1 MAPGLDAEIER
12 VLEAYGAELYGFLM
26 SLVGEAEAGEVFSQ
40 VVEDLG
46 ARVPM
51 FSSSCNTRTLLYRLA
66 RHAVRFR
73 RSIDEVALA
82 RTAQHRRKPATDR
95 VSALRESLEPDD
107 RIMLTLRVD
116 RELPW
121 DDVARVM
128 LEAEDPDAATLA
140 RETERL
146 RERFVVLKVELR
158 QRAND
163 AAPAHALADTVVARP
178 RPSVPPPTSAPAP
191 KRTLPSAGMIGVLA
205 IAIIAIV
212 LLLFF
217 R

>member
-1 MAPGLDAEIER
+1 

-178 RPSVPPPTSAPAP
+178 PRPSVPPPTSAPAPSP

-212 LLLFF
+212 LLLVF